1 MILLYN
7 LIPVIITLIVGS
19 GLYFLLIQG
28 ARRKW
33 EKIHEINYIDVL
45 HHFDIHIDERL
56 DKCLE
61 KYLKS
66 YVDTQGTNTREVLNR
81 AIKYYLKEKY

>member
-1 MILLYN
+1 MVLYN
-7 LIPVIITLIVGS
+7 LIPVFISLIVGS

-28 ARRKW
+28 AKRKW
-33 EKIHEINYIDVL
+33 HEINCINVL
-45 HHFDIHIDERL
+45 HQFNIYINEGPDE
-56 DKCLE
+56 CLE